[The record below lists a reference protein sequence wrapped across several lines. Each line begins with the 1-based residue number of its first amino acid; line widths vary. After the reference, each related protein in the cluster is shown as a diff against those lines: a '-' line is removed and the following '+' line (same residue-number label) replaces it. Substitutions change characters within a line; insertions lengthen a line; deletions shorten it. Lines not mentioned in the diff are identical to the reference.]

1 MVWQNLLM
9 LQPLLPSVYMRRP
22 WHSPSANGN
31 ITARPCHLL
40 VVQQIRGLREIPLV
54 EPQYVLAK
62 SSGVQVRNLVANRT
76 GQESSPAFVRRLT
89 LLNQKRR
96 WSKLVHAGV
105 VVE

>member
-22 WHSPSANGN
+22 WHSPSANVN

-40 VVQQIRGLREIPLV
+40 VVQKIRRLREIPRL
-54 EPQYVLAK
+54 EPQYDVAK
-62 SSGVQVRNLVANRT
+62 SSGGQVMNLVANRT
-76 GQESSPAFVRRLT
+76 AEESSPAFVRRLT

-96 WSKLVHAGV
+96 WSKLVHARV